1 MPKSNPKTERLYI
14 RLTPA
19 LYERLKQMMRHK
31 GLPSMSDAGRE
42 AIAYYLEEMS
52 DQIGSRRHFSRSMQ
66 QRLDKLDD
74 FIHMHM
80 ALQTYLLAHFTAH
93 QLTLLEQIV
102 AGLARD
108 GREPHL
114 WKGSE
119 LLAEATKIAMQ
130 QQPGLRLTVE
140 KMREVA
146 NKQKQQAEVKH
157 ITGD

>member
-1 MPKSNPKTERLYI
+1 MH
-14 RLTPA
+14 
-19 LYERLKQMMRHK
+19 ERLKQMMRHQ

-52 DQIGSRRHFSRSMQ
+52 DQIGSRRHFSRTMQ
-66 QRLDKLDD
+66 KRFDMLDD

-93 QLTLLEQIV
+93 QMSLLEQVV

-130 QQPGLRLTVE
+130 QQPGLRLTIE

-146 NKQKQQAEVKH
+146 NKQKQQAEAKET
-157 ITGD
+157 TGE